1 MSENAKS
8 EGLSLGAL
16 TAAVVTSSI
25 GSGVFTLTS
34 SLASGAAP
42 GPVLLA
48 WFVVGFGIL
57 MLALSLNNLLL
68 KNPEAEGIHAY
79 AQAGFGNFAGFVSGW
94 GYWLSAW
101 LGNVAFATVLMS
113 SLGYFFPLFKGGQ
126 NVPSVIVASIVSW
139 CLTYI
144 VNRGVESAAAMN
156 TIITICKL
164 IPLFAF
170 IIIAIFVF
178 KGGMFTAH
186 FWTNV
191 ASGVAGHANLMDQFK
206 SCLMIMMWVF
216 VGVEGASMLS
226 SRAKSKS
233 DAGRATVIGIISLLV
248 IYVLASVLPYGYL
261 SQNEL
266 AKINQPAMLYIFQ
279 DMVGKWG
286 GIFISVGLIIAIL
299 GSWLSWTM
307 LPADTTMLMAE
318 EKLLPAYF
326 GKKNKN
332 GAPTF
337 SLVLTAS
344 LIQVFLL
351 ILLFSSEA
359 YNFALSLCTAAIIVC
374 YIFVGTYQVKFS
386 YQRKDTKQFWIGMFA
401 LLFQVIG
408 IILAGLHFLLLVC
421 IGYIP
426 GIYFYY
432 RAKKDY
438 NIDDGKFTKMEVLY
452 SVLIVALAVI
462 SVIMVAMGK
471 IQI

>member
-1 MSENAKS
+1 MYNMEEKK
-8 EGLSLGAL
+8 GLSLGAL

-34 SLASGAAP
+34 SLAGGAAP

-48 WFVVGFGIL
+48 WVVVGFGIM
-57 MLALSLNNLLL
+57 MLAMSLNNLLL

-113 SLGYFFPLFKGGQ
+113 SLGYFFKVFAGGQ
-126 NVPSVIVASIVSW
+126 NVPSIIVASIVSW
-139 CLTYI
+139 ILTYI

-170 IIIAIFVF
+170 IVIAIFVF

-186 FWTNV
+186 FWSNV
-191 ASGVAGHANLMDQFK
+191 ASGVAGGDNVWAQFK

-226 SRAKSKS
+226 SRAESKN
-233 DAGRATVIGIISLLV
+233 DAGKATIIGIISLLA
-248 IYVLASVLPYGYL
+248 IYILASVLPYGYMT
-261 SQNEL
+261 QNEL
-266 AKINQPAMLYIFQ
+266 AKINQPAMLYILQ

-286 GIFISVGLIIAIL
+286 GIFIAVGLIIAIL

-318 EKLLPAYF
+318 EKLLPSYF

-337 SLVLTAS
+337 SLILTAA
-344 LIQVFLL
+344 LIQAFLF
-351 ILLFSSEA
+351 ILLFSEEA
-359 YNFALSLCTAAIIVC
+359 YNFALSLCTAAIVVC
-374 YIFVGTYQVKFS
+374 YIFVGLYQIKFS
-386 YQRKDTKQFWIGMFA
+386 YQRKDMKQMWIGIFA
-401 LLFQVIG
+401 AGFQIFA
-408 IILAGLHFLLLVC
+408 IILAGVHFLMLVC

-432 RAKKDY
+432 KAKKEF
-438 NIDDGKFTKMEVLY
+438 NIDGGKLTKAEIIY
-452 SVLIVALAVI
+452 SILLVIFAVASIA
-462 SVIMVAMGK
+462 MVATGA
-471 IQI
+471 ISI

>member
-1 MSENAKS
+1 MEEKK
-8 EGLSLGAL
+8 GLSLGAL

-34 SLASGAAP
+34 SLAGGAAP

-48 WFVVGFGIL
+48 WIVVGFGIM
-57 MLALSLNNLLL
+57 MLAMSLNNLLL
-68 KNPEAEGIHAY
+68 KKPESEGIQAY

-113 SLGYFFPLFKGGQ
+113 SLGYFFPIFKGGQ
-126 NVPSVIVASIVSW
+126 NIPSIIFASIVSW
-139 CLTYI
+139 SLTFI

-170 IIIAIFVF
+170 IVVAIFVF
-178 KGGMFTAH
+178 KGGIFTAH
-186 FWTNV
+186 FWSNV
-191 ASGVAGHANLMDQFK
+191 ASGVAGKADLTTQFR

-226 SRAKSKS
+226 SRARDKSE
-233 DAGRATVIGIISLLV
+233 AGKATIIGIISLLV
-248 IYVLASVLPYGYL
+248 IYVLASVLPYGYM

-286 GIFISVGLIIAIL
+286 GAFIGIGLIIAIL

-318 EKLLPAYF
+318 EKMLPASF
-326 GKKNKN
+326 GRKNKN

-337 SLVLTAS
+337 SLILTAS
-344 LIQVFLL
+344 LIQVFLV

-359 YNFALSLCTAAIIVC
+359 YNFALSLCTAAIVVC
-374 YIFVGTYQVKFS
+374 YIFVGLFQIKFS
-386 YQRKDTKQFWIGMFA
+386 WERKETKQLWIGIFTA
-401 LLFQVIG
+401 GFQIIA
-408 IILAGLHFLLLVC
+408 IILAGLHFLMLVC
-421 IGYIP
+421 IGYLP

-438 NIDDGKFTKMEVLY
+438 NLDGGKLTTSEIIW
-452 SVLIVALAVI
+452 SILIVAFAII
-462 SVIMVAMGK
+462 SIVMVATGSIK
-471 IQI
+471 I

>member
-1 MSENAKS
+1 MDENK
-8 EGLSLGAL
+8 GLSLGAL

-34 SLASGAAP
+34 SLAGGAAP

-48 WFVVGFGIL
+48 WLVVGFGIL

-68 KNPEAEGIHAY
+68 KKPDAEGIHAY
-79 AQAGFGNFAGFVSGW
+79 AQEGFGNFAGFVSGW

-113 SLGYFFPLFKGGQ
+113 SLGYFLPMFKGGQ
-126 NVPSVIVASIVSW
+126 NVASVILASVVSW
-139 CLTYI
+139 VLTFI
-144 VNRGVESAAAMN
+144 VNRGVESAAAVN

-170 IIIAIFVF
+170 IVVGIFVF

-191 ASGVAGHANLMDQFK
+191 TSGVAGGSDIWTQFK

-226 SRAKSKS
+226 SRAKSKN
-233 DAGRATVIGIISLLV
+233 DAGRATIIGIISLLV

-286 GIFISVGLIIAIL
+286 GAFISVGLIIAIL
-299 GSWLSWTM
+299 GAWLSWTM

-318 EKLLPAYF
+318 EKLLPSYF

-337 SLVLTAS
+337 SLVLTAA

-351 ILLFSSEA
+351 VLLFSEEA
-359 YNFALSLCTAAIIVC
+359 YNFALSLCTAAIVVC
-374 YIFVGTYQVKFS
+374 YIFVGMYQVKFS
-386 YQRKDTKQFWIGMFA
+386 AQNKDTKQMWIGIFA
-401 LLFQVIG
+401 LAFQVIA
-408 IILAGLHFLLLVC
+408 ITLAGLHFLLLCC

-426 GIYFYY
+426 GLYFYY
-432 RAKKDY
+432 RAKKEFD
-438 NIDDGKFTKMEVLY
+438 IDDGKLTKAEIIY
-452 SVLIVALAVI
+452 STLIVIGAIAGVVL
-462 SVIMVAMGK
+462 VAMGL
-471 IQI
+471 ITI

>member
-1 MSENAKS
+1 MEEKK
-8 EGLSLGAL
+8 GLSLGAL
-16 TAAVVTSSI
+16 TATVVTSSI

-34 SLASGAAP
+34 SLAGGAAP

-48 WFVVGFGIL
+48 WLVVGFGIM

-68 KNPEAEGIHAY
+68 KQPESEGIQAY

-113 SLGYFFPLFKGGQ
+113 SLGYFFPIFKGGQ
-126 NVPSVIVASIVSW
+126 NIPSVIFASIVSW
-139 CLTYI
+139 MLTFI

-156 TIITICKL
+156 TVITICKL

-170 IIIAIFVF
+170 IIVGIFVF
-178 KGGMFTAH
+178 KGGIFTAH
-186 FWTNV
+186 FWSNV
-191 ASGVAGHANLMDQFK
+191 ASGVAGNTSVSGQFR

-226 SRAKSKS
+226 SRAQDKN
-233 DAGRATVIGIISLLV
+233 DAGKATIIGIVSLLV

-261 SQNEL
+261 SQSEL
-266 AKINQPAMLYIFQ
+266 ARMDQPAMLYIFQ
-279 DMVGKWG
+279 EMVGKWG
-286 GIFISVGLIIAIL
+286 GVFIGVGLVVAIV
-299 GSWLSWTM
+299 GAWLSWTM

-318 EKLLPAYF
+318 DKLLPASF

-344 LIQVFLL
+344 LIQVFLVV
-351 ILLFSSEA
+351 LLFSKEA
-359 YNFALSLCTAAIIVC
+359 YNFALSLCTAAIVVC
-374 YIFVGTYQVKFS
+374 YIFVGLYQIKFS
-386 YQRKDTKQFWIGMFA
+386 LQNKDMKQLWIGIFA
-401 LLFQVIG
+401 AAFQVIA
-408 IILAGLHFLLLVC
+408 IVLAGLHFLMLVC
-421 IGYIP
+421 IGYLP

-438 NIDDGKFTKMEVLY
+438 NLDGGKLTNSEIMW
-452 SVLIVALAVI
+452 SIMIVIFAII
-462 SVIMVAMGK
+462 SIFMVATGAIK
-471 IQI
+471 I